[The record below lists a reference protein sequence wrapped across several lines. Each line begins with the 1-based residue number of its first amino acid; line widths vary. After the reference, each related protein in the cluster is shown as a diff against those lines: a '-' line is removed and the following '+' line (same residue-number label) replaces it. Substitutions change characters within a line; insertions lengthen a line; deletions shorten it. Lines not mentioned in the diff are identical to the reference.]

1 MRIANEL
8 NVAHIA
14 LQINSSIARENLN
27 AMYYPFA
34 MVRETVKSLISFIIL
49 LGTSLRPALYLSI
62 LTFYSKEKRRRDLRL
77 ERKGV

>member
-49 LGTSLRPALYLSI
+49 LGTFSTTCPLSI
-62 LTFYSKEKRRRDLRL
+62 NFDFLFKR
-77 ERKGV
+77 KKKT

>member
-34 MVRETVKSLISFIIL
+34 MVRETVKSLIGFIIL
-49 LGTSLRPALYLSI
+49 LGTFSTTCPLSI
-62 LTFYSKEKRRRDLRL
+62 NFEFLFKR
-77 ERKGV
+77 KKKT